1 MPSCQKPFT
10 YWEPTSVN
18 LYYPFVFAEE
28 IVPALFSYLPL
39 TAKLRACLGARARGR
54 GGGGGGAAVWGNSS
68 PWSAMEVEL

>member
-1 MPSCQKPFT
+1 MQSCQKTFT

-39 TAKLRACLGARARGR
+39 TAKLRACLGAR
-54 GGGGGGAAVWGNSS
+54 GGGGGAGVWGNSC